1 MKLFRTVVEIPESR
15 TKLDYEASSMWI
27 GSCFTE
33 NIGSRLKELKFP
45 HELNPFGI
53 LYNPA
58 SINNSL
64 RILTGG
70 TTFTEKDLRY
80 GNGFWYSFS
89 HHSSY
94 SHPDREACLERINE
108 SITRAAG
115 MLEKAKFL
123 FITFGTA
130 RVFQL
135 KENGEIV
142 SNCHKIPHSH
152 FDLKLLDAGEIVE
165 SYVKLIGQLKDLN
178 PSLEIVFTLS
188 PVRHWKDGAHG
199 NQISKSTLLIAISR
213 LVELFD
219 NVSYFPAYE
228 IIMDELR
235 DYRFYDEDM
244 LHINKQ
250 GVDYIWEKFQGAY
263 LSPSTIPLIKEITAI
278 RLGTEHR
285 PFNPAGRQHQIFMLK
300 ILERISAV
308 EKLIPSADFSRERKI
323 IEHMLEEHHD

>member
-15 TKLDYEASSMWI
+15 TKLDYETGSMWI

-45 HELNPFGI
+45 HEVNPFGI

-64 RILTGG
+64 KILTDGRM
-70 TTFTEKDLRY
+70 FTEKDLRY
-80 GNGFWYSFS
+80 GNGLWYSFS

-94 SHPDREACLERINE
+94 SHPERDACLERINE

-115 MLEKAKFL
+115 MLKKAKLL

-142 SNCHKIPHSH
+142 SNCHKIPASH
-152 FDLKLLDAGEIVE
+152 FDRVLLDVEEIVE
-165 SYVKLIGQLKDLN
+165 SYSSLINRLKEFSPDLR
-178 PSLEIVFTLS
+178 IVFTIS

-199 NQISKSTLLIAISR
+199 NQISKSILLLAVSR
-213 LVELFD
+213 LEELFD

-250 GVDYIWEKFQGAY
+250 GVDYIWEKFQEAY
-263 LSPSTIPLIKEITAI
+263 LSPSSKPVIKEITAI
-278 RLGTEHR
+278 RLGTQHR
-285 PFNPAGRQHQIFMLK
+285 PFNPTSRQHQMFMLK
-300 ILERISAV
+300 ILERIAAV
-308 EKLIPSADFSRERKI
+308 EKLIPDADFSNEKNTIEKI
-323 IEHMLEEHHD
+323 LEEKHG